1 MSDEKHQYS
10 ERLKRFAK
18 AASELTY
25 REMME
30 FAFQIYVR
38 LPAETE
44 YDTHMVADAII
55 TSAHEINPTVI

>member
-25 REMME
+25 TEMME

-38 LPAETE
+38 FPEEIE
-44 YDTHMVADAII
+44 YDTHTVADAII
-55 TSAHEINPTVI
+55 STAYEINPTVI